1 MKATLIGA
9 QRDNGYYDDTA
20 VVERAGGAVVELR
33 WLGGVMEERPA
44 RPNKTYVQ
52 LGARGAGVGSA
63 RSAPTH
69 WHLWPVPGLGPHTK
83 RRAAASTPPPWGAL
97 TSGSLDGRGAPPSW
111 GRRAP

>member
-44 RPNKTYVQ
+44 RPGETYVQ
-52 LGARGAGVGSA
+52 LGAGDAAPVGSGQPGRRLRTGTCGQCPA
-63 RSAPTH
+63 LAPT
-69 WHLWPVPGLGPHTK
+69 PNVVPLPPLLRLGVP
-83 RRAAASTPPPWGAL
+83 
-97 TSGSLDGRGAPPSW
+97 
-111 GRRAP
+111 